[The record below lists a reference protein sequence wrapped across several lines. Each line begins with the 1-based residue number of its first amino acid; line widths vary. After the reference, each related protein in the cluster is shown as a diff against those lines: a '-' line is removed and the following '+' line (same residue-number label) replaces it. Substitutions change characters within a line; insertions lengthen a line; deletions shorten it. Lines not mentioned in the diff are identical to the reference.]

1 MKPSDLLK
9 NRRIHAYC
17 IIKAIYLSLD
27 MISETTYLAA
37 KMVSG
42 TLEKYFTEQADLLA
56 LMSGDRYLPQSSIIE
71 AIIDAAFWASLRK
84 EEGYS
89 PKVSIALVAP
99 DKTLHP
105 LLFGQPVRFTPHNL
119 VKLSPAVIQPSIHLG
134 VWNVGSDLFIWG
146 TTHHIPD
153 SCLVLEVVEP
163 GLLVLKHKRHEGY
176 GKFVN
181 IAVLKGDQIKVVDE
195 KNLGLN
201 NCPDLL
207 ASLLGMPLPA
217 PVDESI
223 NILVE
228 LAVAMRRHTRGG
240 LLLVVP
246 NQGEEWMESIVHP
259 IGYSIDPV
267 YCTLSDLVN
276 RQHNGDYAADWKENI
291 LKIIDIIG
299 GFTAIDGATVITKN
313 YELLA
318 FGAKVARAA
327 KNAPV
332 PKVLITEPIV
342 GQQPEILD
350 PVKIGGT
357 RHLAAAQ
364 FVHDQRDAMALVASQ
379 DGIFTVFIWSESLNM
394 VHAHRIDALLL

>member
-1 MKPSDLLK
+1 
-9 NRRIHAYC
+9 
-17 IIKAIYLSLD
+17 

-37 KMVSG
+37 KMISG
-42 TLEKYFTEQADLLA
+42 TLEKYFLEQADLQNLVY
-56 LMSGDRYLPQSSIIE
+56 SDRYLPQSSIIE
-71 AIIDAAFWASLRK
+71 AIVDSAFWASLRK
-84 EEGYS
+84 EEGYP
-89 PKVSIALVAP
+89 PKISIALVAP
-99 DKTLHP
+99 EKTAHP
-105 LLFGQPVRFTPHNL
+105 LLFGQAVRFTPNNL

-134 VWNVGSDLFIWG
+134 VWNEGDDLFIWG
-146 TTHHIPD
+146 TTHDIPD

-163 GLLVLKHKRHEGY
+163 GLLVIKHKRHEGY

-195 KNLGLN
+195 KNLGLTT
-201 NCPDLL
+201 CPNLL
-207 ASLLGMPLPA
+207 ASLLGMPLSA
-217 PVDESI
+217 SLDESV
-223 NILVE
+223 NVLVE
-228 LAVAMRRHTRGG
+228 LAVAMRRHNRGG

-246 NQGEEWMESIVHP
+246 THDEEWKESIVHP

-267 YCTLSDLVN
+267 YCTLSDLVH
-276 RQHNGDYAADWKENI
+276 RQHNGDYPTDWKENI
-291 LKIIDIIG
+291 LKIVDIIG

-327 KNAPV
+327 RNAPV

-342 GQQPEILD
+342 GQEPEILD

-364 FVHDQRDAMALVASQ
+364 FVHDQKDAMALVASQ
-379 DGIFTVFIWSESLNM
+379 DGIFTVFVWSESLNM

>member
-1 MKPSDLLK
+1 MKSCNLLT
-9 NRRIHAYC
+9 NGGIYAYC

-37 KMVSG
+37 KMISG
-42 TLEKYFTEQADLLA
+42 TLEEYFTEQAALSDLA
-56 LMSGDRYLPQSSIIE
+56 NGDKYLPQSIIIE
-71 AIIDAAFWASLRK
+71 AVVDAAFWASLRK

-89 PKVSIALVAP
+89 PKISIALVAP
-99 DKTLHP
+99 EKTSYP
-105 LLFGQPVRFTPHNL
+105 LVFGQAVRFTPNNL

-163 GLLVLKHKRHEGY
+163 GLLVIKHKRHEGY

-181 IAVLKGDQIKVVDE
+181 IAVLKGDQIKLVDE
-195 KNLGLN
+195 KNLGLT

-207 ASLLGMPLPA
+207 ASLLGVPLPA

-223 NILVE
+223 NVLVE
-228 LAVAMRRHTRGG
+228 LAVAMRKHKRGG

-246 NQGEEWMESIVHP
+246 TDSEEWQESIVHP

-267 YCTLSDLVN
+267 YCTLSDLVQQ
-276 RQHNGDYAADWKENI
+276 QHNGEYEVDWKENI
-291 LKIIDIIG
+291 LKIVDIIG

-327 KNAPV
+327 KNSPV
-332 PKVLITEPIV
+332 PKVFITEPIV
-342 GQQPEILD
+342 GQEPEILD

-364 FVHDQRDAMALVASQ
+364 FVHDQRDSMALVASQ
-379 DGIFTVFIWSESLNM
+379 DGIFTVFIWSASLNM
-394 VHAHRIDALLL
+394 VHAHRIDTLLL